1 MIKKL
6 RRKFILI
13 TMCSVIAVLT
23 LIIGS
28 INIAVYK
35 NIDSETDMLL
45 NIIAENGGTF
55 PRDNDRIGGGP
66 AGGFMNDYSLSP
78 ETPFNTRYFTVTV
91 NENGDAVAVDT
102 GKIAAVTTN
111 DAQIF
116 AETLAE
122 NGKTEGYH
130 KGYKFRTV
138 NTNGYTQYIFLDC
151 NNQIN
156 SFYSF
161 LASSITV
168 SFFGILLVFL
178 LVFFLSKIAV
188 RPLAES
194 YEKQKRFITDAG
206 HEIKTPLTIID
217 AGADV
222 LEMEN
227 GENEWTQS
235 IKNQVKR
242 LTHLTEKLIFLSKME
257 EDNTRLQISEFSLS
271 EAVRETVD
279 SFEAIALTKGKTL
292 HADIQQNIAYKGD
305 ESMIKQLFSLL
316 LDNAMKYSDE
326 NGTISF
332 TLRSSGKNKEI
343 RIRNSVVHIEKGRHD
358 DFFERFRRRDE
369 SRNSKTGG
377 HGIGLSVAKAIV
389 NAHKGKITAF
399 SENENTIEFLITL

>member
-6 RRKFILI
+6 RKKFILI

-35 NIDSETDMLL
+35 NIDAETDILL

-55 PRDNDRIGGGP
+55 PRNNDRMGFGP
-66 AGGFMNDYSLSP
+66 AGSMKNYDLSP
-78 ETPFNTRYFTVTV
+78 EAPFNTRYFTATV
-91 NENGDAVAVDT
+91 NENGDAVTVDT
-102 GKIAAVTTN
+102 GRIAAVTTN

-130 KGYKFRTV
+130 KGYKFCTV
-138 NTNGYTQYIFLDC
+138 SANSYIQYIFLDC
-151 NNQIN
+151 SSQMN

-161 LASSITV
+161 LLSSIVV

-188 RPLAES
+188 KPVAES

-257 EDNTRLQISEFSLS
+257 EDSTRLQISDFSLS
-271 EAVRETVD
+271 QAAQETVD

-292 HADIQQNIAYKGD
+292 HTDIQQNIIYKGD

-316 LDNAMKYSDE
+316 LDNAMKYSDDK
-326 NGTISF
+326 GIISF
-332 TLRSSGKNKEI
+332 ILRASGKNKEI
-343 RIRNSVVHIEKGRHD
+343 RIRNTVTQIERGRHD
-358 DFFERFRRRDE
+358 EFFERFRRRDE

-399 SENENTIEFLITL
+399 SENENTIDFVVIL